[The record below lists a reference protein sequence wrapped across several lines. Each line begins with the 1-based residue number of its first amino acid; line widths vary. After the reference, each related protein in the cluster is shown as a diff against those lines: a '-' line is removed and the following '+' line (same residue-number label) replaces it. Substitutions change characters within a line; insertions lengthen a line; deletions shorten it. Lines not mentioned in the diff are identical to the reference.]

1 MTHPAAEVI
10 NYSKD
15 HGANVSFHI
24 QLGYLVVIVDT
35 FQINVFEWDCNS
47 IWNMEMCIKLYL
59 SKHSTRLQSTI

>member
-24 QLGYLVVIVDT
+24 QMGYLVVLLLTHFKLMCSSEIV
-35 FQINVFEWDCNS
+35 ILYG
-47 IWNMEMCIKLYL
+47 IWKWV
-59 SKHSTRLQSTI
+59 